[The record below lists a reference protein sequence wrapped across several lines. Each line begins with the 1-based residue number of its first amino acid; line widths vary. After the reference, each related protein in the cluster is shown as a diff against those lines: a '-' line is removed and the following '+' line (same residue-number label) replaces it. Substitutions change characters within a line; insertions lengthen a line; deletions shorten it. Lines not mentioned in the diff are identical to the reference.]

1 MARAPAVGGG
11 YSVERAEGHWD
22 CQDLLTT
29 DLSSRPSAAR
39 AGKHRDAVGVEKW
52 VPDSASRFRDDK
64 L

>member
-1 MARAPAVGGG
+1 
-11 YSVERAEGHWD
+11 VERAEGHWD